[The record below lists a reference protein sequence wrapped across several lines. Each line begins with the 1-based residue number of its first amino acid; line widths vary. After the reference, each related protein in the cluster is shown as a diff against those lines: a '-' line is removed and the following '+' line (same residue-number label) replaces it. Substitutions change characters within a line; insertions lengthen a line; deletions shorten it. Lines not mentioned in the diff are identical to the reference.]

1 MAKWTS
7 KVNDEVLEKV
17 LSDKAIAHINDK
29 TIVIEDLTSKVII
42 CSEKL
47 INLDEKRELLEKSTA
62 ANLDE
67 LRAELDSK
75 QAAIVDEC
83 KALNSE
89 LNSRIV
95 ELEKGAKKE
104 VKLLIM
110 LLVATVV
117 STILGLVVK

>member
-47 INLDEKRELLEKSTA
+47 INLDEKIELLEKSTA
-62 ANLDE
+62 ATLYE
-67 LRAELDSK
+67 MRTELDSK
-75 QAAIVDEC
+75 QAAIVEEY
-83 KALNSE
+83 KALKSE

-95 ELEKGAKKE
+95 ELEKGAKQE
-104 VKLLIM
+104 VRLLFM
-110 LLVATVV
+110 LLVATIV
-117 STILGLVVK
+117 STILGLIVR